1 MLQWYFENG
10 NTTRA
15 LLMRFY
21 SKYIVVP
28 NTWSLQALCIIA
40 DLAPVRWG
48 ALLLALGGSFSCA
61 LVPAHQLA
69 LLLRLFQAH
78 LPGDVL
84 ARSLGHLLRHLLA
97 LLALNVLANL
107 LWHSTTWLPWHLV
120 ADLSGDLFGDISAL
134 LFWHLSALL
143 AWHVLADITWHIT
156 ALLFGHLDGHSVANI
171 LYHIW
176 NEINLSLLQISKA
189 DTQLD
194 KYFLFMLL
202 EHAYSV
208 LILRLDYA

>member
-40 DLAPVRWG
+40 DLAPVRRG
-48 ALLLALGGSFSCA
+48 ALLLALGGSFSC
-61 LVPAHQLA
+61 
-69 LLLRLFQAH
+69 
-78 LPGDVL
+78 

-189 DTQLD
+189 DKQLD
-194 KYFLFMLL
+194 KYFLFM
-202 EHAYSV
+202 
-208 LILRLDYA
+208 